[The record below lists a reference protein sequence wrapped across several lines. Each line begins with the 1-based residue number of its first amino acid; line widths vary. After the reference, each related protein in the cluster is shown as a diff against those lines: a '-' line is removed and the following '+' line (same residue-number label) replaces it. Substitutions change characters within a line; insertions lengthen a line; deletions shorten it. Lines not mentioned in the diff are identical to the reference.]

1 MGGKRGGS
9 GTPPPQQVRSEVT
22 QSRLPE
28 YARPYYQKMM
38 QRGEALLGEQ
48 YQPYQGQRIAGFQPE
63 QLGAFQGIQAIANR
77 GLPGIDQAR
86 RTAMDLTGGRR
97 GPQVRSDY
105 RAGELGDLYTATP
118 AQRGYDAGT
127 IDRGYD
133 AGPISTDYRGREFGR
148 ERIKDTMQD
157 YESPYRTKVLDRL
170 QRRATQRADEA
181 KAKRGL
187 EAAQQGAFGGSRHG
201 VEQFLADR
209 DLEER
214 LTDIE
219 AQQLQRGF
227 EQAAGLAGQDIQQG
241 MRAGQLTDASRRAA
255 AQMGLTAQQA
265 AEQARQVQGRMG
277 LTAQQQTE
285 QARQMQG
292 RLGLTAQQQTE
303 QARQAQGR
311 LGLGGYQAQQ
321 QAQQAQ
327 GRMGLQAQMA
337 NQRAFQEMQRRRLSA
352 AGMLPQIAGREQQL
366 DLSRMRAL
374 QGVGGQ
380 FQQQRQAQLEQGYR
394 DFMNQRD
401 YPREQLSF
409 YSSLLQG
416 LPVQPTVERQQ
427 YQPRANPY
435 AQALNMGLGGLSLLG
450 GRGGMG

>member
-9 GTPPPQQVRSEVT
+9 GTPPTQQVRSEVT
-22 QSRLPE
+22 QSRLPT

-63 QLGAFQGIQAIANR
+63 QLGAFQGIQAVANR
-77 GLPGIDQAR
+77 GLPGVEQAR
-86 RTAMDLTGGRR
+86 RTAMDLAGRRGR
-97 GPQVRSDY
+97 GPQVRSGY
-105 RAGELGDLYTATP
+105 RAGEVGDLYRATP
-118 AQRGYDAGT
+118 SQ
-127 IDRGYD
+127 RGYD
-133 AGPISTDYRGREFGR
+133 AGPIRTDYRGRDFAR

-181 KAKRGL
+181 TAKRGL
-187 EAAQQGAFGGSRHG
+187 QAAQQGAFGGSRHG

-209 DLEER
+209 DLQER
-214 LTDIE
+214 MTDIE

-227 EQAAGLAGQDIQQG
+227 EQAAGLAGQDIRQG
-241 MRAGQLTDASRRAA
+241 MQAGQLTDASRRAA
-255 AQMGLTAQQA
+255 AQMGLTAQQ
-265 AEQARQVQGRMG
+265 QA
-277 LTAQQQTE
+277 E

-321 QAQQAQ
+321 QAQQVQ
-327 GRMGLQAQMA
+327 GRQGLQAQMA

-352 AGMLPQIAGREQQL
+352 AGLLPQIAGREQQL

-380 FQQQRQAQLEQGYR
+380 FQQQRQAQMEQGYR

-416 LPVQPTVERQQ
+416 LPVSPTVERQQ

-435 AQALNMGLGGLSLLG
+435 AQALNMGLGGLSMLGGMG
-450 GRGGMG
+450 GRG

>member
-9 GTPPPQQVRSEVT
+9 GTPPAQQVRSEVT
-22 QSRLPE
+22 QSRLPA

-77 GLPGIDQAR
+77 GLPGVEQAR

-97 GPQVRSDY
+97 GPQVRDRY
-105 RAGELGDLYTATP
+105 RAGEVGNLYTATP
-118 AQRGYDAGT
+118 AQ
-127 IDRGYD
+127 RGYD

-170 QRRATQRADEA
+170 QRRAKQRAEESA
-181 KAKRGL
+181 SKRGL

-227 EQAAGLAGQDIQQG
+227 EQAAGLAGQDIRQG
-241 MRAGQLTDASRRAA
+241 MQAGQLTDASRRAA
-255 AQMGLTAQQA
+255 AQMGLTAQQ
-265 AEQARQVQGRMG
+265 QA
-277 LTAQQQTE
+277 E

-311 LGLGGYQAQQ
+311 LGLGGYQAQE
-321 QAQQAQ
+321 QARQAQ

-352 AGMLPQIAGREQQL
+352 AGLLPQIAGREQQL

-380 FQQQRQAQLEQGYR
+380 FQQQRQAEMEQGYR
-394 DFMNQRD
+394 DFINQRD